1 MYWKVE
7 HMSEKGKF
15 MSNLHLMMNKY
26 EANVSCDMNELDS
39 FYEFCQNYGVKKDVN
54 VLAGEQDEK

>member
-1 MYWKVE
+1 
-7 HMSEKGKF
+7 MSEKGKF
-15 MSNLHLMMNKY
+15 MSNLHLMMDKY